1 MEQKKK
7 ALGRGLEELFSTEVL
22 DFDTFESN
30 IMENATT
37 NEIQDIPINEIRPNP
52 YQPRKSFNE
61 EALRELSESI
71 KNHGVFQPIIVKKG
85 IRGYDLIAGE
95 RRLRASKMAGLDK
108 IPAIVK
114 DFSDD
119 EMREIALLENIQREN
134 LTAIELAWAYK
145 GIIDNLDIRQ
155 EDLALRIGKSRSHI
169 TNTLGLLNLPEE
181 VQKMI
186 LNGELSMGHARV
198 LSKMEDES
206 KITGLAKKII
216 NEGLSVHEIEEI
228 SKDEE
233 IKKRVPITRRER
245 NTDYTNI
252 ENELKDIVNMISEKL
267 MPEEDKNWLTGE
279 PVSDSKIFFVN
290 NAGLCLLSAWFLRLL
305 SMLDYL
311 NEARK
316 DIKDT
321 KSRIRAMFL
330 LQYLTCQEEKEYRET
345 ELVFNR
351 LLVGLPMHIPLPKR
365 LELTAD
371 EKQIADS
378 LLSAVKAHWSK
389 MNGTSLKGFLQS
401 FVTRTGRLE
410 EQDEKW
416 LLTVDDKTHDI
427 LLDSVPWGFRQIRL
441 PWLKKYIQVKWH
453 DKQEF

>member
-61 EALRELSESI
+61 DALRELSESI

-114 DFSDD
+114 EFSDD

-206 KITGLAKKII
+206 KITDLAKKII

-228 SKDEE
+228 SKNEE

-245 NTDYTNI
+245 NTDYTNV
-252 ENELKDIVNMISEKL
+252 ENEL
-267 MPEEDKNWLTGE
+267 
-279 PVSDSKIFFVN
+279 
-290 NAGLCLLSAWFLRLL
+290 R
-305 SMLDYL
+305 
-311 NEARK
+311 
-316 DIKDT
+316 
-321 KSRIRAMFL
+321 
-330 LQYLTCQEEKEYRET
+330 
-345 ELVFNR
+345 
-351 LLVGLPMHIPLPKR
+351 
-365 LELTAD
+365 
-371 EKQIADS
+371 
-378 LLSAVKAHWSK
+378 
-389 MNGTSLKGFLQS
+389 
-401 FVTRTGRLE
+401 
-410 EQDEKW
+410 
-416 LLTVDDKTHDI
+416 DI
-427 LLDSVPWGFRQIRL
+427 LGTKVKVDN
-441 PWLKKYIQVKWH
+441 KKINIYFENVNDLNRILEIMNIEIK
-453 DKQEF
+453 

>member
-71 KNHGVFQPIIVKKG
+71 KNHGVFQPIIV
-85 IRGYDLIAGE
+85 RGYDLIAGE

-206 KITGLAKKII
+206 KITDLAKKII

-252 ENELKDIVNMISEKL
+252 ENELKDILGTKVKVDNKKINIYFENVN
-267 MPEEDKNWLTGE
+267 D
-279 PVSDSKIFFVN
+279 
-290 NAGLCLLSAWFLRLL
+290 
-305 SMLDYL
+305 L
-311 NEARK
+311 NRILEIMNIE
-316 DIKDT
+316 IK
-321 KSRIRAMFL
+321 
-330 LQYLTCQEEKEYRET
+330 
-345 ELVFNR
+345 
-351 LLVGLPMHIPLPKR
+351 
-365 LELTAD
+365 
-371 EKQIADS
+371 
-378 LLSAVKAHWSK
+378 
-389 MNGTSLKGFLQS
+389 
-401 FVTRTGRLE
+401 
-410 EQDEKW
+410 
-416 LLTVDDKTHDI
+416 
-427 LLDSVPWGFRQIRL
+427 
-441 PWLKKYIQVKWH
+441 
-453 DKQEF
+453 

>member
-85 IRGYDLIAGE
+85 IRGYNLIAGE

-206 KITGLAKKII
+206 KITDLAKKII

-252 ENELKDIVNMISEKL
+252 ENELKDILGTKVKVDNKKINIYFENVN
-267 MPEEDKNWLTGE
+267 D
-279 PVSDSKIFFVN
+279 
-290 NAGLCLLSAWFLRLL
+290 
-305 SMLDYL
+305 L
-311 NEARK
+311 NRILEIMNIE
-316 DIKDT
+316 IK
-321 KSRIRAMFL
+321 
-330 LQYLTCQEEKEYRET
+330 
-345 ELVFNR
+345 
-351 LLVGLPMHIPLPKR
+351 
-365 LELTAD
+365 
-371 EKQIADS
+371 
-378 LLSAVKAHWSK
+378 
-389 MNGTSLKGFLQS
+389 
-401 FVTRTGRLE
+401 
-410 EQDEKW
+410 
-416 LLTVDDKTHDI
+416 
-427 LLDSVPWGFRQIRL
+427 
-441 PWLKKYIQVKWH
+441 
-453 DKQEF
+453 

>member
-1 MEQKKK
+1 M
-7 ALGRGLEELFSTEVL
+7 GRGLEELFSTEVL

-85 IRGYDLIAGE
+85 LRGYDLIAGE

-206 KITGLAKKII
+206 KITDLAKKII

-245 NTDYTNI
+245 NTDYTNV
-252 ENELKDIVNMISEKL
+252 ENEL
-267 MPEEDKNWLTGE
+267 
-279 PVSDSKIFFVN
+279 
-290 NAGLCLLSAWFLRLL
+290 R
-305 SMLDYL
+305 
-311 NEARK
+311 
-316 DIKDT
+316 
-321 KSRIRAMFL
+321 
-330 LQYLTCQEEKEYRET
+330 
-345 ELVFNR
+345 
-351 LLVGLPMHIPLPKR
+351 
-365 LELTAD
+365 
-371 EKQIADS
+371 
-378 LLSAVKAHWSK
+378 
-389 MNGTSLKGFLQS
+389 
-401 FVTRTGRLE
+401 
-410 EQDEKW
+410 
-416 LLTVDDKTHDI
+416 DI
-427 LLDSVPWGFRQIRL
+427 LGTKVKVDN
-441 PWLKKYIQVKWH
+441 KKINIYFENVNDLNRILEIMNIEIK
-453 DKQEF
+453 